1 MTLPLFSEAA
11 RRDRR
16 EITEHTFRQFG
27 MGQARRMREHFEAA
41 FRLLADSPGSGRLRP
56 DLDPQGRD
64 FRYFVVMRRFVVV
77 YEATESGVRVVRIL
91 HGARHLAAELERE
104 PGDDG

>member
-1 MTLPLFSEAA
+1 
-11 RRDRR
+11 
-16 EITEHTFRQFG
+16 

-41 FRLLADSPGSGRLRP
+41 FRLLAGSPGLGRHRP
-56 DLDPQGRD
+56 DLDPPGHD
-64 FRYFVVMRRFVVV
+64 FRYFVVVRRFVVV

-91 HGARHLAAELERE
+91 HGARRLAAELDRE